1 MRILSYFLYPLRQ
14 RTNAASIVPM
24 AKKIQY
30 CNAKFTFRETDDD
43 TIIFQAREQCT
54 KIILMSLA
62 VGAEDNDV
70 MQVWPTNRL
79 KAGAALCNPNE
90 RRTYSNM
97 PKGVVIGVFGISAS
111 SNRIWCNA
119 LMRSTLLKMLGL
131 CSAPEKYGICGIG

>member
-1 MRILSYFLYPLRQ
+1 
-14 RTNAASIVPM
+14 M

-62 VGAEDNDV
+62 VGAEDKDV
-70 MQVWPTNRL
+70 VQVWQANRL

-90 RRTYSNM
+90 RRTCQR
-97 PKGVVIGVFGISAS
+97 V
-111 SNRIWCNA
+111 R
-119 LMRSTLLKMLGL
+119 
-131 CSAPEKYGICGIG
+131 